1 MPVPSSWIWSSFRP
15 PFFAITVM
23 AVDLASMLFSRSSL
37 SADDGRWITSPA
49 AMRLTTVS
57 SSFTIVLMARLA
69 RDYES
74 AMSLEVESER
84 REKSKSKMDFQL
96 DFRAI

>member
-74 AMSLEVESER
+74 AVSLESV
-84 REKSKSKMDFQL
+84 
-96 DFRAI
+96 